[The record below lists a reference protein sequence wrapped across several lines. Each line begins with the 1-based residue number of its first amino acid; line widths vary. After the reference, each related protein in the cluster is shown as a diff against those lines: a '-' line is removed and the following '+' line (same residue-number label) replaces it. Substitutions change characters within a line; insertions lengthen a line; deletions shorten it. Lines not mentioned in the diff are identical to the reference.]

1 MKTGYT
7 NDRQC
12 LSLDCSCADAEN
24 DVNVSEL
31 GTSSFELSCTTAWLS
46 GGEEYLWTSQSLCW
60 SQVWCSCRHRLYL
73 VRPQEEQ
80 IGLNPPFH
88 ASLLCSLTLLWAKDV
103 KGKEK
108 KSWRCLITLFL
119 WNQEN
124 KNFLF
129 NSDYSTIVYFCFL
142 MCYATYKVLKI
153 LAFLLGTTKEDSGK
167 SPWMDMHLPWP
178 IASAEISATHAAV
191 VECLSC
197 FTFNP

>member
-1 MKTGYT
+1 MFVFRLQLCWCRKWCKCFWTG
-7 NDRQC
+7 NQ
-12 LSLDCSCADAEN
+12 L
-24 DVNVSEL
+24 
-31 GTSSFELSCTTAWLS
+31 
-46 GGEEYLWTSQSLCW
+46 LWTLLHHSMTFR
-60 SQVWCSCRHRLYL
+60 WCRVPVNFPVLVLEPGLVQLQAQAIFGETPGGTNWFESTFSC
-73 VRPQEEQ
+73 
-80 IGLNPPFH
+80 IF
-88 ASLLCSLTLLWAKDV
+88 ACSLTLLWAKDV

-119 WNQEN
+119 WSQEN

-153 LAFLLGTTKEDSGK
+153 LAFLLGTAKEDSGK
-167 SPWMDMHLPWP
+167 SPWMNMHLPWP

-197 FTFNP
+197 FTFNL